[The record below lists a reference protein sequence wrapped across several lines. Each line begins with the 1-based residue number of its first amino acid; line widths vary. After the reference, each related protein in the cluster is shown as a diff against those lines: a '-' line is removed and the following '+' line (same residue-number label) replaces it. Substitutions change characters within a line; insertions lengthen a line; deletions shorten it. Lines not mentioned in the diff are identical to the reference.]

1 MSKPTGYELSRQWF
15 DFSFEN
21 PELIK
26 PIHTAIYFFACE
38 HCNRLGGKYKFGLPS
53 IMTMEAIGVKS
64 HNTYMKAFNDLIEW
78 GFIILHQKSKN
89 QYSAN
94 IIAISKYD
102 KALDKA
108 LDKAF
113 IKHDTKQSE
122 STVQST
128 VQSTVDIDKP
138 ITINNKQINNKQ
150 CIYSF
155 DDFWNAY
162 NKKVDSKKCKSK
174 WQKLKDDEKLK
185 IKKTIH
191 NYILANSEVKYRKN
205 PLTYLN
211 GNCWEDELK
220 ETQKKTNTPRA
231 KGII

>member
-1 MSKPTGYELSRQWF
+1 MDKLTGYELSRQWF

-38 HCNRLGGKYKFGLPS
+38 HCNRLGGKEKFGLPS

-64 HNTYMKAFNDLIEW
+64 HNTYMKALNDLIEW

-102 KALDKA
+102 KALYKA

-122 STVQST
+122 STI
-128 VQSTVDIDKP
+128 QSTVDIVKP
-138 ITINNKQINNKQ
+138 INNKQINNKP

-162 NKKVDSKKCKSK
+162 NKKLDSKKCKSK
-174 WQKLKDDEKLK
+174 WQKIKEDDKLK
-185 IKKTIH
+185 IKNTIH
-191 NYILANSEVKYRKN
+191 NYILANPEVKFRKN

-211 GNCWEDELK
+211 GNCWEDEIK
-220 ETQKKTNTPRA
+220 QTQTKRNRNIA
-231 KGII
+231 F